1 MMRVQVLVGAGADEL
16 QGYAA
21 QELQGY
27 LRQLFSV
34 EAEVGAELEDDGVA
48 VRFVLGLASD
58 RHVRAVCEQLPGL
71 SEQGHVV
78 RRTDER
84 TMMLVGGSSAAVA
97 WAVYELVEQWG
108 VRYLLHGDAM
118 PADVGVFH
126 LPDVDLVKVPLLRLR
141 SWRQMNDLPTGP
153 GLWTLAQQKDF
164 IRQVFKLKYNGVYLS
179 LWPQHP
185 FVDFEVGGI
194 VRQTAT
200 MLFGQKI
207 PIGQDN
213 IGREHLPDLPF
224 MDNPD
229 LANPRRA
236 GAETYEEKLAAGKG
250 LIEGILGQAQFYGM
264 HTSIHLQPLEF
275 PGEFAPLLEQ
285 PAGGIQLGGLT
296 CAESG
301 DLTRPQ
307 HLDLVE
313 ATLDA
318 YLDQWGQVDELSL
331 SMPEHPHADRQFEA
345 CWAELDG
352 RYGLSE
358 VVRLDELLEVAQS
371 NHLIPGGLERATREF
386 RSAISML
393 HFLDHF
399 FRERGVLDRA
409 ADRGIGIGLTL
420 GGNSEPLLPLLERV
434 MWPGSSI
441 ATSLGYTASRAVR
454 VMDCMERL
462 DAAKVPASLV
472 LTLQDDNVGSMPQ
485 VATGSL
491 HILAENMKRL
501 GWRGFLTR
509 HWPVGDLDPPAAYL
523 ARTAWQETTPQGVYE
538 DHFGQ
543 VYGPQ
548 AMPTLCQAM
557 ALLEET
563 TVILDLDFLSLFFPV
578 LGIMLRSLEA
588 EAPMPEGLFHVR
600 ATYEQVARLLERAE
614 AEVTAPAG
622 QVELAYWRSRLE
634 FATQALVEKEC
645 VHEGGV
651 RIHAARKLG
660 DAAGRE
666 QLMAEAES
674 WYNRAVAAGEAAL
687 GATASQIRDESD
699 RNNLAAYY
707 HFFVREVRE
716 KAAELLAGAEG
727 VHVQSEPM

>member
-1 MMRVQVLVGAGADEL
+1 MMRVQIVVGVGADEL
-16 QGYAA
+16 RGYAA
-21 QELQGY
+21 RELQGY
-27 LRQLFSV
+27 LRVLFSV
-34 EAEVGAELEDDGVA
+34 DAEVGAELEDDGSA

-58 RHVRAVCEQLPGL
+58 RHVRVVCGPLPGL

-78 RRTDER
+78 RRVDER
-84 TMMLVGGSSAAVA
+84 TMVLVGGASAAVA

-108 VRYLLHGDAM
+108 VRYLLHGDVL
-118 PADVGVFH
+118 PADAGAFC
-126 LPDVDLVKVPLLRLR
+126 LPDVDRVREPLLRLR

-153 GLWTLAQQKDF
+153 GLWTLAQQEVF

-194 VRQTAT
+194 RRQTAT
-200 MLFGQKI
+200 MLFGQRI
-207 PIGQDN
+207 PIGDDN

-229 LANPRRA
+229 FA
-236 GAETYEEKLAAGKG
+236 GAETYEEKLAAGRG
-250 LIEGILGQAQFYGM
+250 LIEGILGQARSLGM

-318 YLDQWGQVDELSL
+318 YLDQWGQVDEMSL
-331 SMPEHPHADRQFEA
+331 SMPEHPHADKQFEV
-345 CWAELDG
+345 CWRELDG
-352 RYGLSE
+352 RYGLAE
-358 VVRLDELLEVAQS
+358 VARLDELLAVAQS
-371 NHLIPGGLERATREF
+371 NYLIPGGLERATREF
-386 RSAISML
+386 RSSISML
-393 HFLDHF
+393 HFLDCI
-399 FRERGVLDRA
+399 FRERGVLERA
-409 ADRGIGIGLTL
+409 ADRGVGIGLTL
-420 GGNSEPLLPLLERV
+420 GGNSEPLFPLLERV
-434 MWPGSSI
+434 LWPGASI

-462 DAAKVPASLV
+462 DASKVPASLV

-491 HILAENMKRL
+491 HILAQNMKRL

-523 ARTAWQETTPQGVYE
+523 ARTAWQETTPQAVYE

-543 VYGPQ
+543 VYGPK
-548 AMPTLCQAM
+548 AAPTLCQAM

-563 TVILDLDFLSLFFPV
+563 TVILDLDYLSLFFPV
-578 LGIMLRSLEA
+578 LGNVLRSLEA
-588 EAPMPEGLFHVR
+588 QAPMAEGLFHVR
-600 ATYEQVARLLERAE
+600 ATYEQVGRLLERAE
-614 AEVTAPAG
+614 AHVTAPAG
-622 QVELAYWRSRLE
+622 KAELAYWRSRVA
-634 FATQALVEKEC
+634 FAVQALVEKEW
-645 VHEGGV
+645 VHRGGV
-651 RIHAARKLG
+651 CIHEARG
-660 DAAGRE
+660 TWDAAERAR
-666 QLMAEAES
+666 LTAEAGS
-674 WYNRAVAAGEAAL
+674 CYDRAVAAGEAAL
-687 GATASQIRDESD
+687 RATASQIRDESD

-727 VHVQSEPM
+727 VHVQREPM